1 MDDAYAQTL
10 LAEHEVKIS
19 HLEGRIKK
27 AEDTINEI
35 RNLNVSVAKLTTN
48 MEAMLEEQKK
58 QSDRLEKLELVPSQN
73 WQNLVRSIL
82 TGVVGILI
90 GYIFTQ
96 IGF

>member
-1 MDDAYAQTL
+1 MDDAYAQTM

-35 RNLNVSVAKLTTN
+35 RNLNVSVAKMAAN
-48 MEAMLEEQKK
+48 MDSMLEEQKK
-58 QSDRLEKLELVPSQN
+58 QSDRLEKLELIPAQN
-73 WQNLVRSIL
+73 WQSLIRTIL
-82 TGVVGILI
+82 TGVVGILV

>member
-1 MDDAYAQTL
+1 MDDAYAQTM

-35 RNLNVSVAKLTTN
+35 RNLNVSVAKMAAN
-48 MEAMLEEQKK
+48 MDSMLEEQKK
-58 QSDRLEKLELVPSQN
+58 QSDRLEKLELIPAQN
-73 WQNLVRSIL
+73 WQNLVRTIL
-82 TGVVGILI
+82 TGVVGILV

>member
-1 MDDAYAQTL
+1 MDDAYAQTM

-35 RNLNVSVAKLTTN
+35 RNLNVSVAKMAAN
-48 MEAMLEEQKK
+48 MDSMLEEQKK
-58 QSDRLEKLELVPSQN
+58 QSDRLEKLELIPSQN
-73 WQNLVRSIL
+73 WQSLVRSIL

-90 GYIFTQ
+90 GYIFTH